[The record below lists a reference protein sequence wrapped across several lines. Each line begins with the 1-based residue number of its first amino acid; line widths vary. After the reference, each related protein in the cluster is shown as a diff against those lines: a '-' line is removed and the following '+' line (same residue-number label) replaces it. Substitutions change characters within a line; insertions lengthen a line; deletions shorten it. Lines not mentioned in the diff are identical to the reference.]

1 MGPKNSKPDR
11 GRTCSSKKAKL
22 DEFKFEKLR
31 LPNVS
36 LVEDPMVFKDMDSH
50 CQVSNYMD
58 NVDVL
63 TFEGEP

>member
-11 GRTCSSKKAKL
+11 GRTGSSKKAKL

-50 CQVSNYMD
+50 RQVSNYMD